1 MKKIP
6 LHWSILLGMTFG
18 VLVGVIFTTFESG
31 PQMISHWVKP
41 FGTIFINALKLIA
54 MPLILGS
61 LIKGVSDLKDISRL
75 STMGGRTIGIYIM
88 TTVVAVMIG
97 LIMVNTIKPG
107 KSISEKTRQELLETY
122 QSDAEEKQAVA
133 QKQKDTGP
141 LQALVDLVPDNIFK
155 ATTENGNMLQVIF
168 FALFFG
174 IGLIL
179 IPAEKSKP
187 VKDFFDAFNEVIL
200 KLIDLIMLVAPYG
213 VFALLAALVV
223 ESPSLD
229 LFSALGMYALTLV
242 IGLFLMGLFYLL
254 LVRIIVKFKPKKFI
268 EGIAPAQLLAF
279 STSSSA
285 ATLPVTM
292 DRVEEYLG
300 VDEEVVSFVLP
311 IGATINMDGT
321 SLYQAVAAVFIA
333 QAFGMDLSVG
343 TQLGIIIT
351 ATLASIGAAAVPGAG
366 MVMLVIVLGQ
376 AGIPEAGLAL
386 IFAIDRPLDMCRTV
400 VNITGDASV
409 SMMVAKSVG
418 KLSKYPKKNGHR
430 LNQK

>member
-6 LHWSILLGMTFG
+6 LHWSILLGMTLG

-75 STMGGRTIGIYIM
+75 SRMGGRTIGIYIM
-88 TTVVAVMIG
+88 TTVVAVTIG

-107 KSISEKTRQELLETY
+107 NSISEETREELVEAY
-122 QSDAEEKQAVA
+122 QSDAEEKQAAA
-133 QKQKDTGP
+133 QKQKDASP
-141 LQALVDLVPDNIFK
+141 IQALVDLVPDNIFK

-242 IGLFLMGLFYLL
+242 ISLFLMGLFYLL
-254 LVRIIVKFKPKKFI
+254 LVRIFVKFKPKKFI

-292 DRVEEYLG
+292 ERVEEHLG
-300 VDEEVVSFVLP
+300 VDEEVASFVLP
-311 IGATINMDGT
+311 IGATINL
-321 SLYQAVAAVFIA
+321 SLIH
-333 QAFGMDLSVG
+333 
-343 TQLGIIIT
+343 I
-351 ATLASIGAAAVPGAG
+351 
-366 MVMLVIVLGQ
+366 
-376 AGIPEAGLAL
+376 
-386 IFAIDRPLDMCRTV
+386 
-400 VNITGDASV
+400 
-409 SMMVAKSVG
+409 
-418 KLSKYPKKNGHR
+418 
-430 LNQK
+430 

>member
-6 LHWSILLGMTFG
+6 LHWSILLGMTLG
-18 VLVGVIFTTFESG
+18 VLAGVIFTTFESG

-75 STMGGRTIGIYIM
+75 SRMGGRTIGIYIM

-107 KSISEKTRQELLETY
+107 KSISKETRQELVEAY

-133 QKQKDTGP
+133 QKQKDAGP

-155 ATTENGNMLQVIF
+155 AATENGNMLQVIF

-242 IGLFLMGLFYLL
+242 ISLFLMGLFYLL
-254 LVRIIVKFKPKKFI
+254 LVRIFVKFKPKKFI

-292 DRVEEYLG
+292 ERVEEHLG
-300 VDEEVVSFVLP
+300 VDEEVASFVLP

-366 MVMLVIVLGQ
+366 MVMLVIVMGQ

-418 KLSKYPKKNGHR
+418 KLSNYSKK
-430 LNQK
+430 KWS

>member
-6 LHWSILLGMTFG
+6 LHWSILLGMTLG
-18 VLVGVIFTTFESG
+18 VLVGLIFTTFESG

-75 STMGGRTIGIYIM
+75 SLMGGRTIGIYIM

-213 VFALLAALVV
+213 VFALLAALIV

-229 LFSALGMYALTLV
+229 LFRALGMYAMTLV
-242 IGLFLMGLFYLL
+242 IG
-254 LVRIIVKFKPKKFI
+254 
-268 EGIAPAQLLAF
+268 
-279 STSSSA
+279 
-285 ATLPVTM
+285 
-292 DRVEEYLG
+292 
-300 VDEEVVSFVLP
+300 
-311 IGATINMDGT
+311 
-321 SLYQAVAAVFIA
+321 
-333 QAFGMDLSVG
+333 
-343 TQLGIIIT
+343 
-351 ATLASIGAAAVPGAG
+351 
-366 MVMLVIVLGQ
+366 
-376 AGIPEAGLAL
+376 
-386 IFAIDRPLDMCRTV
+386 
-400 VNITGDASV
+400 
-409 SMMVAKSVG
+409 
-418 KLSKYPKKNGHR
+418 
-430 LNQK
+430 